1 MGHRMRTMTV
11 SSVRDVA
18 AQNTTPH
25 TRLHTISRLARMQLM
40 LVLDLQYL
48 LQVVEAGTDLIIGCE
63 WAVAQRQTG
72 AVQLVGTIC
81 SQTQDDM

>member
-25 TRLHTISRLARMQLM
+25 TR
-40 LVLDLQYL
+40 